1 MADPSDPDQPDS
13 DQPRPANSTGKLKL
27 RAEDAEDLAVIS
39 AFLQDA
45 LAPVAEMIFLPDEQR
60 FVLVVNRF
68 MWERPPLGKKGHFE
82 RTLTG
87 IAFEGITGVQ
97 VRGFERSEHDR
108 ILQVLAVRTVPG
120 AIIFEFSGDDAM
132 RLETDQILCHLEDI
146 GEPWPTPWRPRHA
159 LDDL

>member
-1 MADPSDPDQPDS
+1 MVDKTDS
-13 DQPRPANSTGKLKL
+13 AQAKQAGSAGKLKL

-45 LAPVAEMIFLPDEQR
+45 LAPVADMVFLPDERR

-68 MWERPPLGKKGHFE
+68 MWERPPLDRKGHCE

-87 IAFEGITGVQ
+87 IAFDGVTAVR
-97 VRGFERSEHDR
+97 VRGFERNARDR
-108 ILQVLAVRTVPG
+108 ILQILAVRAVPG
-120 AIIFEFSGDDAM
+120 SIIFEFSGEDAM
-132 RLETDQILCHLEDI
+132 RLESGQILCHVEDI

-159 LDDL
+159 PPDL